1 MKNTKKLP
9 IWKSTLTLMLS
20 LFLALYLPGRAT
32 AQGMP
37 VYDNTN
43 FISMTKSLVESAKQT
58 SELLKTVQFLKEQKD
73 NIVKVNNTIKQLKAL
88 QELTKNN
95 EILFRTVQQDVRDIL
110 NSPYIKAGEVEQVSR
125 SFEQIMD
132 TAIDDLDFVN
142 QILSSDFLKMTDAER
157 TAILMEKK
165 VQSQEMVAEL
175 EVKTRRYREIISF
188 RKMQDRI
195 NNRPLSG
202 VY

>member
-1 MKNTKKLP
+1 MRIDWKQTLWKNPRL
-9 IWKSTLTLMLS
+9 WMLALS
-20 LFLALYLPGRAT
+20 LALLLPAGA
-32 AQGMP
+32 ACQGMP

-43 FISMTKSLVESAKQT
+43 FISMTKSLLESAKQT
-58 SELLKTVQFLKEQKD
+58 SELLKTVEFLKEQKD
-73 NIVKVNNTIKQLKAL
+73 NIVKVNNTIKQLKAVR
-88 QELTKNN
+88 ELARNN
-95 EILFRTVQQDVRDIL
+95 EILFRTVQNDLRDIL
-110 NSPYIKAGEVEQVSR
+110 NSPFIKAGEVEQVSKT
-125 SFEQIMD
+125 FEQIMD

-188 RKMQDRI
+188 RKMQDII
-195 NNRPLSG
+195 NNRETN
-202 VY
+202 Y

>member
-1 MKNTKKLP
+1 MKSTKKQL
-9 IWKSTLTLMLS
+9 IRKSTLTLMLS
-20 LFLALYLPGRAT
+20 LTLALYLPGRAT

-43 FISMTKSLVESAKQT
+43 FISLTKSLVESAKQT

-73 NIVKVNNTIKQLKAL
+73 NIVKVNSAIKQLKAL

-95 EILFRTVQQDVRDIL
+95 EILFRTVQSDLRDIL
-110 NSPYIKAGEVEQVSR
+110 NSPYIKAQEVQQVSR

-142 QILSSDFLKMTDAER
+142 QILSSDFLKMTDADR

-165 VQSQEMVAEL
+165 MQSREMVAEL
-175 EVKTRRYREIISF
+175 EVKIRRYHEIISF

-195 NNRPLSG
+195 NNRETN
-202 VY
+202 Y

>member
-1 MKNTKKLP
+1 MRTAKKQS
-9 IWKSTLTLMLS
+9 IRKSTLTLILS
-20 LFLALYLPGRAT
+20 LTLALYLPGRAT

-73 NIVKVNNTIKQLKAL
+73 NVVKVSNTIKQLKAL

-125 SFEQIMD
+125 SFEHIMD

-165 VQSQEMVAEL
+165 VQSHEMVAEL

-188 RKMQDRI
+188 RKMQDII
-195 NNRPLSG
+195 NNRKTN
-202 VY
+202 Y

>member
-58 SELLKTVQFLKEQKD
+58 SELLKTVQFLKEQKE
-73 NIVKVNNTIKQLKAL
+73 NVVKVNNTIKQLKAL

-110 NSPYIKAGEVEQVSR
+110 NSPFIKAQEVEQVSN

-165 VQSQEMVAEL
+165 LQSQEMVAEL

-195 NNRPLSG
+195 NNRETN
-202 VY
+202 Y